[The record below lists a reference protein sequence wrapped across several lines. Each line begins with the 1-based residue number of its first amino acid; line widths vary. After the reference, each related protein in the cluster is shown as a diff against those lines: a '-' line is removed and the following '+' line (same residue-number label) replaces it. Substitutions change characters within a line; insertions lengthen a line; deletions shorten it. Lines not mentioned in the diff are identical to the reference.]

1 MKNQPSC
8 RRLVAGACMLASSLA
23 YAATVVEVDNHLA
36 ELEVSGETELTG
48 AGGVML
54 DSLEIPSAARLV
66 LDPIA
71 TPVFVTNGVP
81 VFGEGARIALSG
93 DYAGVALGRVVLM
106 TYSRAATIPAG
117 LFDASSVSGDATL
130 SQTTAPDGAS
140 MQLVLTVGDYDRDAK
155 EIRIAPIGDSIT
167 HGYRK
172 NVKSTGV
179 PQYAQ
184 YRTGIAARLAA
195 KLVELSGL
203 GGKVFFCNS
212 GAEANEAAIK
222 LARKWGSANGG
233 RYEVVTMRQGF
244 HGRTLATVAA
254 TGQAWCQE
262 GYDPL
267 PAGFAYADYN
277 DLESVKA
284 AVTDKTVAIMLEAVQ
299 GEGGVTPATPEF
311 IEGVR
316 ALCDERNLL
325 MICDEVQSGMG
336 RTGTWFA
343 WQGYNVKPDLFT
355 LAKSIADGIPMGA
368 LVSNAKLADVFT
380 PGSHASTFGGNP
392 VAAAAALAVISIIE
406 EDGLLKRATD
416 VGALFREALQGFVD
430 KYDKLLEVRGKGL
443 MLGLVVDG
451 DPKEVVDA
459 LRDQGLLAL
468 TAGGGVVRFLPPLTL
483 KEDDLEEA
491 TDMISDALDC
501 VFGE

>member
-1 MKNQPSC
+1 MPTYAPS
-8 RRLVAGACMLASSLA
+8 VVLASGKGVTVRDVDGRSFYDFTSGIGVHNVG
-23 YAATVVEVDNHLA
+23 YANPHVVQAIQNQAAALTHSSNLFANEPETRLA
-36 ELEVSGETELTG
+36 E
-48 AGGVML
+48 
-54 DSLEIPSAARLV
+54 
-66 LDPIA
+66 
-71 TPVFVTNGVP
+71 
-81 VFGEGARIALSG
+81 
-93 DYAGVALGRVVLM
+93 
-106 TYSRAATIPAG
+106 
-117 LFDASSVSGDATL
+117 
-130 SQTTAPDGAS
+130 
-140 MQLVLTVGDYDRDAK
+140 
-155 EIRIAPIGDSIT
+155 
-167 HGYRK
+167 
-172 NVKSTGV
+172 
-179 PQYAQ
+179 
-184 YRTGIAARLAA
+184 
-195 KLVELSGL
+195 KLVDLSGL

-233 RYEVVTMRQGF
+233 RYEIVTMRQGF

-254 TGQAWCQE
+254 TAQAWCQE

-267 PAGFAYADYN
+267 PVGFAYATYN

-284 AVTDKTVAIMLEAVQ
+284 AVNEKTVAIMLEAVQ

-311 IEGVR
+311 IEGIR
-316 ALCDERNLL
+316 ALCDEKNLL

-355 LAKSIADGIPMGA
+355 CAKAIADGIPMGA

-380 PGSHASTFGGNP
+380 LSAHASTFGGNP
-392 VAAAAALAVISIIE
+392 VAAAAALAVIGVIE
-406 EDGLLKRATD
+406 SENLLARATEIGNLLK
-416 VGALFREALQGFVD
+416 EALLGFVD

-451 DPKEVVDA
+451 EAKPVVDA

-468 TAGGGVVRFLPPLTL
+468 TAGPNVVRFLPPLVL
-483 KEDDLEEA
+483 GESDLEDA
-491 TDMISDALDC
+491 VDMMSDALDG

>member
-1 MKNQPSC
+1 MSNNTKGILDLYKDKLMPTYAPS
-8 RRLVAGACMLASSLA
+8 VVLASGKGVTVRDVDGRSFYDFTSGIGVHNVG
-23 YAATVVEVDNHLA
+23 YANPHVVQVIQNQAAALTHSSNLFANEPETRLA
-36 ELEVSGETELTG
+36 E
-48 AGGVML
+48 
-54 DSLEIPSAARLV
+54 
-66 LDPIA
+66 
-71 TPVFVTNGVP
+71 
-81 VFGEGARIALSG
+81 
-93 DYAGVALGRVVLM
+93 
-106 TYSRAATIPAG
+106 
-117 LFDASSVSGDATL
+117 
-130 SQTTAPDGAS
+130 
-140 MQLVLTVGDYDRDAK
+140 
-155 EIRIAPIGDSIT
+155 
-167 HGYRK
+167 
-172 NVKSTGV
+172 
-179 PQYAQ
+179 
-184 YRTGIAARLAA
+184 
-195 KLVELSGL
+195 KLVDLSGL

-233 RYEVVTMRQGF
+233 RYEIVTMRQGF

-254 TGQAWCQE
+254 TAQAWCQE

-267 PAGFAYADYN
+267 PVGFAYATYN

-284 AVTDKTVAIMLEAVQ
+284 AVNEKTVAIMLEAVQ

-311 IEGVR
+311 IEGIR
-316 ALCDERNLL
+316 ALCDEKNLL

-355 LAKSIADGIPMGA
+355 CAKAIADGIPMGA

-380 PGSHASTFGGNP
+380 LSAHASTFGGNP
-392 VAAAAALAVISIIE
+392 VAAAAALAVIGVIE
-406 EDGLLKRATD
+406 SENLLARATEIGNLLK
-416 VGALFREALQGFVD
+416 EALLGFVD

-451 DPKEVVDA
+451 EAKPVVDA

-468 TAGGGVVRFLPPLTL
+468 TAGPNVVRFLPPLVL
-483 KEDDLEEA
+483 GESDLEDA
-491 TDMISDALDC
+491 VDMMSDALDG